1 GSAGGAQ
8 VSRVVVLTGDPIGP
22 RMAGPAIRS
31 WNMASLL
38 AEEHEVTLVTT
49 TRLDEVAAPFALR
62 RIKAGDEKEFRD
74 LESWADVIV
83 FQGHGMDQ
91 FETLRRSQK
100 ILVADIYDPMH
111 LEMLEQGRE
120 QPRATWELMV
130 REATQSLNRQLARA
144 DFLLCASER
153 QRMFYLGQLAALG
166 RLNPDTYATDPHLR
180 ELLAVA
186 PFGIEE
192 LPPAKVGS
200 ALRGV
205 IDGFDDDSKVL
216 LWGGGVY
223 SWFDPQTLIRAV
235 ASVASRRPNVRLFFL
250 GTRHPGIDEMGVVRE
265 SMDLAEELGVLG
277 SSVFFNDDWV
287 EYSKRQSFFVEADAG
302 VSTHHDHVE
311 TTFSFRTRI
320 LDYLWAG
327 LPMVVTE
334 GDSFAEL
341 VERESLGVVV
351 PADDVDALADA
362 LDRVLFDEDF
372 VAEVRANVSRVAE
385 EFTWSR
391 TLAPL
396 VEFVRDPHHAADFGS
411 HATRGVMSLS
421 DTPKTGLRRDIAR
434 AWHHLRHS
442 GFRVVLGKLRRR
454 WGGQ

>member
-1 GSAGGAQ
+1 M
-8 VSRVVVLTGDPIGP
+8 SRVVILTGDPIGP

-31 WNMASLL
+31 WNMAALL
-38 AEEHEVTLVTT
+38 AEEHDVALVTT

-62 RIKAGDEKEFRD
+62 RIKPGDEKSFSEVER
-74 LESWADVIV
+74 WADVIM

-130 REATQSLNRQLARA
+130 AGATESLNRQLARA

-153 QRMFYLGQLAALG
+153 QRLFYLGQLAALG
-166 RLNPDTYATDPHLR
+166 RLTPRTYEGDPHFLS
-180 ELLAVA
+180 LLAVA
-186 PFGIEE
+186 PFGLDEAG
-192 LPPAKVGS
+192 PKRTTP

-205 IDGFDDDSKVL
+205 IEGIGENDRVL
-216 LWGGGVY
+216 IWGGGLY
-223 SWFDPQTLIRAV
+223 SWFDPLTLIRAV
-235 ASVASRRPNVRLFFL
+235 ARLYESRPSVRLYFL
-250 GTRHPGIDEMGVVRE
+250 GTRHPGVEEMGIVRE
-265 SMDLAEELGVLG
+265 SLDLARELGVLG
-277 SSVFFNDDWV
+277 RSVFFNEEWV
-287 EYSKRQSFFVEADAG
+287 AYAERGSFLVEADAG

-327 LPMVVTE
+327 LPMVVTD

-341 VERESLGVVV
+341 VEQEGLGVVV
-351 PADDVDALADA
+351 PPRDEAALSAA
-362 LDRVLFDEDF
+362 LERVLFDESF
-372 VAEVRANVSRVAE
+372 AAEARANVARVARA
-385 EFTWSR
+385 FTWRR

-396 VEFVRDPHHAADFGS
+396 VEFMRQPRHAADFGS
-411 HATRGVMSLS
+411 KDARGVQFGR
-421 DTPKTGLRRDIAR
+421 PRRAGLRHDASM

-442 GFRVVLGKLRRR
+442 GPRVVFAKLRRR
-454 WGGQ
+454 MRRDP